1 MESPVTDAPQPD
13 APAPDG
19 PRARAKRESLQRI
32 LAAASARLR
41 REGLEGAAIAPV
53 MKEAGLTHG
62 AFYAHFRDKDD
73 LAVAA
78 FRQAFATE
86 RERWIGTARDRSWP
100 ARARRLAARYL
111 SRRHRDDAGAGCA
124 FAALAADAARAPEP
138 FRAAYGEELRATL
151 AAIRGAR
158 PDDPDDDPMRPP
170 PLDHAAAMLALC
182 VGGLSLA
189 RAVNDPELSERLL
202 AACRD
207 AAERLAEADV
217 AEAPSPMRNQGRR
230 A

>member
-1 MESPVTDAPQPD
+1 MTDAPET
-13 APAPDG
+13 DG
-19 PRARAKRESLQRI
+19 PRARAKRESLRRI
-32 LAAASARLR
+32 LVAASARLR

-53 MKEAGLTHG
+53 MKAAGLTHG
-62 AFYAHFRDKDD
+62 AFYAHFRDKDE

-86 RERWIGTARDRSWP
+86 RERWIGATRDRSWP

-111 SRRHRDDAGAGCA
+111 TARHRDDPGAGCA
-124 FAALAADAARAPEP
+124 FAALATDAARAPDA
-138 FRAAYGEELRATL
+138 FRAAYGQELRATL
-151 AAIRGAR
+151 AAIRGA
-158 PDDPDDDPMRPP
+158 PDDDPMRPP

-202 AACRD
+202 SACRD
-207 AAERLAEADV
+207 AAERLAQAD
-217 AEAPSPMRNQGRR
+217 AAAAPPD
-230 A
+230 

>member
-1 MESPVTDAPQPD
+1 MSATGSGGGA
-13 APAPDG
+13 
-19 PRARAKRESLQRI
+19 RARAKRESLSRI
-32 LAAASARLR
+32 LVAASARLR

-62 AFYAHFRDKDD
+62 AFYAHFPDKDA

-86 RERWIGTARDRSWP
+86 RERWIGRAKDRSWP

-111 SRRHRDDAGAGCA
+111 TRAHRDDPGAGCA
-124 FAALAADAARAPEP
+124 FAALATDAARAPEP
-138 FRAAYGEELRATL
+138 FREAYAQELRATL
-151 AAIRGAR
+151 AAIRGRDSEA
-158 PDDPDDDPMRPP
+158 PEDPMRPP

-207 AAERLAEADV
+207 AAERLAA
-217 AEAPSPMRNQGRR
+217 AEAAALDQAGPQTEPDPGRG
-230 A
+230 

>member
-1 MESPVTDAPQPD
+1 MESPVTDAPDAPD
-13 APAPDG
+13 AGG
-19 PRARAKRESLQRI
+19 PRARAKRESLRRI
-32 LAAASARLR
+32 LVAASARLR
-41 REGLEGAAIAPV
+41 REGLAGAAIAPV

-86 RERWIGTARDRSWP
+86 RERWIGTAKDGSWP
-100 ARARRLAARYL
+100 ARARRLAGRYL
-111 SRRHRDDAGAGCA
+111 TRRHRDEPGEGCA
-124 FAALAADAARAPEP
+124 FAALATDAARAPEP
-138 FRAAYGEELRATL
+138 FREAYAQELRATL
-151 AAIRGAR
+151 AAIRGA
-158 PDDPDDDPMRPP
+158 PDDDPMRPP
-170 PLDHAAAMLALC
+170 PPDHAAAMLALC

-207 AAERLAEADV
+207 AAGRLAEAD
-217 AEAPSPMRNQGRR
+217 AAAAPPD
-230 A
+230 